1 MSEVAIR
8 AATPADLPAILAV
21 HRAAF
26 GRDDEAVLV
35 QRLHD
40 AGRAAVSLVAEHEGV
55 IVGHVLFSPVTIEQG
70 DDGKALGLAPVA
82 VVPGHQHE
90 GVGHALIEEGIGA
103 CFVAD
108 TRAIVVLGAPN
119 YYARFGFS
127 RASTHGLTYGD
138 STAFMVLALTVDGL
152 GEYRGRVDY
161 APEFAGWS

>member
-1 MSEVAIR
+1 MSEVDIR
-8 AATPADLPAILAV
+8 AATPADLAAILAV

-26 GRDDEAVLV
+26 ARDDEAALV

-40 AGRAAVSLVAEHEGV
+40 AGRAAVSLVAEREGA
-55 IVGHVLFSPVTIEQG
+55 IVGHVLFSPVTIEHG

-82 VVPGHQHE
+82 VLPAQQHE

-108 TRAIVVLGAPN
+108 ARAIVVLGAPN

-127 RASTHGLTYGD
+127 RASTHGLTHGD
-138 STAFMVLALTVDGL
+138 NAAFMVLALTVDGL
-152 GEYRGRVDY
+152 GAYRGRVDY
-161 APEFAGWS
+161 SAEFAGLS